1 MENKFPVGDPIR
13 QLAIKVVSFSSQYGG
28 ENSRTYG
35 ALNLVGNGNIFP
47 NYGDYTQAF
56 VLRTYGPWWDIAP
69 SGKAPI
75 NKKAKRNVL
84 SEDFVDL
91 EFQEYVIPTK
101 IEILETFNPG
111 AVVRILALL
120 WGGEDSSGAICGQR
134 WTILWSGEPQKCP
147 SKARK
152 FSPQLKKTQHPIN
165 LIRLEFNQQ
174 HQDYYTELDAVFLYG
189 IPAPRL
195 SSAEQKPSTSSTGAN
210 ISLTARLLQKLSLKD
225 DKDSSFQNG
234 LFDILPSELIH
245 HIFSFFELTD
255 LSRAAR
261 TCRLFFQHCYDPM
274 WYKDLDLKPYWN
286 LVTNETLDSLRT
298 RCSATEKLDLSW
310 SGPYNA
316 VRASSFCSFLEH
328 CGSKLV
334 CLRVSCCQFVNDEA
348 IQSICRHS
356 PFLEELDLQS
366 CNSKSL
372 SQGWMEN
379 LNALK
384 NLKKINLYRVSQVTD
399 YELNRFFHSRKGLQ
413 HLNLGGCASFLD
425 GDRLMESLN
434 VFCRDL
440 VSLDLWRNKGLTPD
454 GVICLADGCILL
466 QELDIGWCTNVSSP
480 SCVAYL
486 ASKCRK
492 LRKLFLTA
500 IRCIDDG
507 VVDALSNNCPDLE
520 QVDVLGTGLIQSN
533 SITRLLGQCK
543 RLQFLDVSFCSQL
556 STEFIRNL
564 QDSHP
569 SVNFKKSFVVNED
582 PL

>member
-75 NKKAKRNVL
+75 NKKAKRNVV

-120 WGGEDSSGAICGQR
+120 WGGEDSSGASCGQR

-152 FSPQLKKTQHPIN
+152 FSPQLKKTQHPIKN
-165 LIRLEFNQQ
+165 
-174 HQDYYTELDAVFLYG
+174 Y
-189 IPAPRL
+189 
-195 SSAEQKPSTSSTGAN
+195 
-210 ISLTARLLQKLSLKD
+210 
-225 DKDSSFQNG
+225 
-234 LFDILPSELIH
+234 
-245 HIFSFFELTD
+245 
-255 LSRAAR
+255 
-261 TCRLFFQHCYDPM
+261 
-274 WYKDLDLKPYWN
+274 
-286 LVTNETLDSLRT
+286 
-298 RCSATEKLDLSW
+298 ATML
-310 SGPYNA
+310 
-316 VRASSFCSFLEH
+316 
-328 CGSKLV
+328 
-334 CLRVSCCQFVNDEA
+334 
-348 IQSICRHS
+348 
-356 PFLEELDLQS
+356 ELDLQS

-399 YELNRFFHSRKGLQ
+399 YELNRFFHSKKGLQ

-466 QELDIGWCTNVSSP
+466 QELDIGWW
-480 SCVAYL
+480 
-486 ASKCRK
+486 
-492 LRKLFLTA
+492 
-500 IRCIDDG
+500 
-507 VVDALSNNCPDLE
+507 
-520 QVDVLGTGLIQSN
+520 
-533 SITRLLGQCK
+533 
-543 RLQFLDVSFCSQL
+543 
-556 STEFIRNL
+556 
-564 QDSHP
+564 
-569 SVNFKKSFVVNED
+569 
-582 PL
+582 